1 MRLLPRQDAAVHE
14 LKRILH
20 SILSS
25 ARRAGTGI
33 PGRAAGVLLLGLMA
47 GCQGVAEDAATI
59 ESPQARQARREAERV
74 LKPQETIGG
83 GPVRIG
89 MITGLMSGAGAK
101 QGERDVR
108 DGAMLAVAE
117 LGGGQ
122 LSLTIEN
129 TDGSPQ
135 QVIDAA
141 NRLSGEG
148 VKLVAVSAE
157 VPAGTVRDA
166 LGAKDVPVLLLRGG
180 AAERADGSF
189 SFASDHID
197 SAVEGAAYASGA
209 GRKRLVA
216 LLPADAS
223 ASERQRLDRGLA
235 DSDIR
240 PVLTTAA
247 PFSTDASLKDKLKDI
262 DAVLL
267 VNAGEG
273 EMGALSVLRSNG
285 YLAPNALIVG
295 SSRWPAAVYGRPELA
310 QSHLCLFGP
319 ENGSRMTA
327 SFRQRYERSAN
338 LEAAY
343 GFDVIALAAGLV
355 RTQGENAINKQNLLS
370 PNGFLGAAAAFRF
383 QPDGSVKRTCAIYQ
397 IAGGKLNLAD
407 PAPRSF

>member
-1 MRLLPRQDAAVHE
+1 MFLN
-14 LKRILH
+14 

-25 ARRAGTGI
+25 ARHAALRI
-33 PGRAAGVLLLGLMA
+33 PGRAAGVLLLGLVA
-47 GCQGVAEDAATI
+47 GCQGVAQDAATI

-101 QGERDVR
+101 QGERDIR
-108 DGAMLAVAE
+108 DGAMLAVDE

-135 QVIDAA
+135 QVSEAA
-141 NRLSGEG
+141 NRLAGEG

-157 VPAGTVRDA
+157 VPAGTVPDA
-166 LGAKDVPVLLLRGG
+166 LKAKGVPILMLRGS
-180 AAERADGSF
+180 APERADGSF
-189 SFASDHID
+189 SFASDHVD
-197 SAVEGAAYASGA
+197 SAVEGVAYASGA

-235 DSDIR
+235 AYDIR

-247 PFSTDASLKDKLKDI
+247 PLSSDASSKAKLKDI

-267 VNAGEG
+267 VNAGEA
-273 EMGALSVLRSNG
+273 EMGALSMLRSNG
-285 YLAPNALIVG
+285 YLAPNAIIIG
-295 SSRWPAAVYGRPELA
+295 SSRWPAAVYGRLELA

-355 RTQGENAINKQNLLS
+355 RTHGENGINEQNLLS
-370 PNGFLGAAAAFRF
+370 RNGFLGAAAAFRF
-383 QPDGSVKRTCAIYQ
+383 QPDRSVKRTCAIYQ
-397 IAGGKLNLAD
+397 IAGGKLVLAD